1 MFLSCLILTKVDKN
15 QRNFCG
21 DEMTDLFSSVPEK
34 ASLQEVLIAF
44 PHASNE
50 LLKYIEK
57 VMRSESPLSGG
68 ERELIAT
75 YVSALNSCEFC

>member
-1 MFLSCLILTKVDKN
+1 MFLSCLILTKVDDN

-21 DEMTDLFSSVPEK
+21 VDMTDLFSSVPEK
-34 ASLQEVLIAF
+34 ASLQDVLIAF

-57 VMRSESPLSGG
+57 
-68 ERELIAT
+68 
-75 YVSALNSCEFC
+75 YVVLYIDIQNKRKSYIVQQKKIMNYAIN